1 MVRRNTHLLNGI
13 PLIGQGLAGVVEQD
27 NKRIEDKVEN
37 AESKVEERHVTFQKV
52 NKNESSLLNE
62 EEKKLITY
70 YNKLQQTFTKE
81 ELATIIQIIGLFS
94 TEKENIQTVYEM
106 LTEETENEEMEEK
119 SIN

>member
-1 MVRRNTHLLNGI
+1 MLEGEKSKKISIKDNWGEVFSLALEGMVRRNTHLLNGI

-81 ELATIIQIIGLFS
+81 
-94 TEKENIQTVYEM
+94 
-106 LTEETENEEMEEK
+106 
-119 SIN
+119 